1 MQAGR
6 TDHERPELTS
16 TAPSSATGSQAAA
29 TLDEL
34 VAQLPEG
41 AAITDPVK
49 TEAYRRDRAEDPAAG
64 TPAAV
69 VRATSTEDVQAVVR
83 FAAATGTPVV
93 PRGAGTSLSGG
104 STAVDGG
111 IVLSLER
118 MRDIKIDSVTRTAVT
133 QPGAFNGEVKEAA
146 GQHGLWYPPD
156 PASFTFCSIGGN
168 IATNAGGLCCVK
180 YGVTTDY
187 VLGMK
192 VVLADGRAIE
202 LGGPRLKDVA
212 GLSLTKLFVGS
223 EGTLGIIT
231 EVTLRLV
238 PAQRPPQTLVATFP
252 TLDSA
257 TAAVLAITQRMRPS
271 MLEFMDRPTINAV
284 EDETK
289 MGLDRDAA
297 AMIIVQ
303 SDEAA
308 GHAGVEI
315 ADVTA
320 LCETHG
326 ASEVFSTDDPDE
338 GEAFIAARRIAI
350 PAVEKKGTI
359 LLEDVGVPLPNLGAL
374 VRGIEEI
381 SQRHDVLVA
390 VMAHAGDGNT
400 HPLVVFDPTDAGQRD
415 RAHSAYGEIMDLA
428 VSLGGTITGEHGVGR
443 LKQPWLAG
451 YLGEDVL
458 EINQRVKDA
467 LDPQGILNPGVVF
480 DARTDSGKAAT
491 AEAPAGSAAMAAASA
506 SASAA
511 VPSEAPA
518 PATSATG
525 EAVSF
530 STPTITYD
538 LAARAVALTI
548 EEGKTAGVRTCA
560 TIVDPALQLVAYGRT
575 DGMTPH
581 SVETSRRKAQTAAS
595 TRRPSA
601 LILPELAQKLEH
613 GSGGMLTSIAGGV
626 PIAFDGVVVGGLGV
640 AGGKPAE
647 DAVIADAVLAALGAD
662 PAEAAS

>member
-1 MQAGR
+1 M
-6 TDHERPELTS
+6 
-16 TAPSSATGSQAAA
+16 
-29 TLDEL
+29 
-34 VAQLPEG
+34 
-41 AAITDPVK
+41 
-49 TEAYRRDRAEDPAAG
+49 
-64 TPAAV
+64 
-69 VRATSTEDVQAVVR
+69 
-83 FAAATGTPVV
+83 
-93 PRGAGTSLSGG
+93 
-104 STAVDGG
+104 
-111 IVLSLER
+111 
-118 MRDIKIDSVTRTAVT
+118 
-133 QPGAFNGEVKEAA
+133 
-146 GQHGLWYPPD
+146 
-156 PASFTFCSIGGN
+156 
-168 IATNAGGLCCVK
+168 K

-223 EGTLGIIT
+223 EGTLGVIT

-257 TAAVLAITQRMRPS
+257 TAAVLALTQRMRPS

-303 SDEAA
+303 SDEPA
-308 GHAGVEI
+308 GHAGAEI

-320 LCETHG
+320 LCESNG
-326 ASEVFSTDDPDE
+326 ASEVFSTEDPDE

-374 VRGIEEI
+374 VSGIEEI
-381 SQRHDVLVA
+381 SLRHDVLVA

-400 HPLVVFDPTDAGQRD
+400 HPLVVFDPTDAAQRE
-415 RAHSAYGEIMDLA
+415 RAHTAYGEIMDLA

-451 YLGEDVL
+451 YLGTDVL

-480 DARTDSGKAAT
+480 DARKDTT
-491 AEAPAGSAAMAAASA
+491 TTEAPVAGAGHGASA
-506 SASAA
+506 PTTDDLTTA
-511 VPSEAPA
+511 PEATMTA
-518 PATSATG
+518 LTATTSATG

-538 LAARAVALTI
+538 LAARAVSLTI
-548 EEGKTAGVRTCA
+548 EEGKRAGVRTCA
-560 TIVDPALQLVAYGRT
+560 TIVDPALQPVAYGRT

-613 GSGGMLTSIAGGV
+613 GSGGLLTSIAGGV

-640 AGGKPAE
+640 AGGKPPE
-647 DAVIADAVLAALGAD
+647 DAAIADAVLAALGAD
-662 PAEAAS
+662 PAETAT